1 MPFLILVVCSLLLLL
16 SNPLYALEL
25 TERDHGR
32 TLTIAAGE
40 QVTLRLEGNPT
51 TGYLWELLRY
61 NQELLTLVGETGFVR
76 DADRP
81 GAGGRFVFR
90 FAPRA
95 AGETRLQLVYLRPW
109 EKKVKPIRTF
119 EVVLKIQGSGGAV
132 EEQPLYQ
139 PIFRRVD
146 DLTLLRVTRPV
157 EPVRAAQLTGMLAAP
172 LGVYRAGKLQGT
184 EILLVLRGRQ
194 SALSLSVPSY
204 SERPLEARWLN
215 AKLLYLELWFNP
227 RNGVYWIFDV
237 EQERLVLHELMQDG
251 RER

>member
-1 MPFLILVVCSLLLLL
+1 MRFLMMVFCLLMLLLT
-16 SNPLYALEL
+16 SPVYALEL

-32 TLTIAAGE
+32 TVTVAAGE

-61 NQELLTLVGETGFVR
+61 NQELLSLVGETGFVR

-95 AGETRLQLVYLRPW
+95 VGESRLQLAYLRPW
-109 EKKVKPIRTF
+109 EKKVRPLRTF
-119 EVVLKIQGSGGAV
+119 EVVVRISGEATAV
-132 EEQPLYQ
+132 EEQPVYQ
-139 PIFRRVD
+139 PIFRRSD

-157 EPVRAAQLTGMLAAP
+157 EPVRAAQLTGLLAAP
-172 LGVYRAGKLQGT
+172 LGVYRVGKLRDS
-184 EILLVLRGRQ
+184 ENLLVLRGRQ
-194 SALSLSVPSY
+194 PALSLSVPSY
-204 SERPLEARWLN
+204 PGRPLEARWLN

-227 RNGVYWIFDV
+227 HNGVYWIFDV
-237 EQERLVLHELMQDG
+237 EQERMVLYELMQDG
-251 RER
+251 RDR